1 MNKKEMKRNEIIQE
15 ILASMKAQ
23 EILDNINAFL
33 KTSGDTIGKQDPLNI
48 IHAVGDTN
56 EYYTQ
61 PDD

>member
-33 KTSGDTIGKQDPLNI
+33 KTSGDTIGKQDLLNI

>member
-15 ILASMKAQ
+15 ILASVKAQ

-33 KTSGDTIGKQDPLNI
+33 KTSGDTIGKQDLLNI

>member
-1 MNKKEMKRNEIIQE
+1 MNKKEMKRNEII
-15 ILASMKAQ
+15 Q

-33 KTSGDTIGKQDPLNI
+33 KTSGDTIGKQDLLNI

>member
-15 ILASMKAQ
+15 ILASLKAQ

-33 KTSGDTIGKQDPLNI
+33 KTSGDTIGKQDLLNI

>member
-33 KTSGDTIGKQDPLNI
+33 KTSGDTIGKQDLLNI
-48 IHAVGDTN
+48 IHAAGDTN

>member
-1 MNKKEMKRNEIIQE
+1 MKRNEIIQE
-15 ILASMKAQ
+15 ILASLKAQ

-33 KTSGDTIGKQDPLNI
+33 KTSGDTIGKQDLLNI

>member
-33 KTSGDTIGKQDPLNI
+33 KTSGDTIVKQDLLNI